1 MIAVI
6 LVGAVLLAAAWAAVR
21 ELKAHRRARAELLA
35 SQAELRSEAE
45 RLAAVITTQQVRDT
59 GIGIAADRHE
69 AVFQAFQQAD
79 NTTER
84 RYGGTGLGLA
94 ISRSLLQAMGREL
107 TLESEVG
114 LGSTFTIQLDA
125 ADSGSARPPDTPR
138 LRAV

>member
-1 MIAVI
+1 
-6 LVGAVLLAAAWAAVR
+6 
-21 ELKAHRRARAELLA
+21 
-35 SQAELRSEAE
+35 
-45 RLAAVITTQQVRDT
+45 VRDT